1 MKISANW
8 LRELFPHEVDVQQAV
23 QVLTATG
30 LEVEGVDHFEAV
42 PGGLR
47 GVIVGHVTGVVQHPN
62 ADRLRICTVDV
73 GLEDGPLNIV
83 CGASNVAEGQKV
95 PVATVGTTLHPQG
108 GEPFKIKKGKIRGEV
123 SLGMICA
130 EDELGLGSGHDGI
143 MVLAQDAPVG
153 ADLAQVVG
161 LEGDDVIEIGLT
173 PNRNDAMGHWGV
185 ARDLRAGL
193 LHGTVEGIGPMSAD
207 DLVLHECS
215 DLNAALKE
223 TASVSLSVDATE
235 DCPHYLAVELH
246 NVKVGPSPDW
256 AQKRLRAIGV
266 QPLNNVVDATNLVLH
281 EFGNPLHAFDMDKIG
296 GGQIVVRK
304 AAQGEPFTTLDGEGR
319 ELDAND
325 LVIADAAK
333 AMCLAG
339 VYGGLDSGVSEST
352 TKVILEAAWFNPV
365 TVRKSAK
372 RHTLSTDASFR
383 FERGV
388 DPNTVRLAA
397 ERCTQLLTEWSG
409 AQVAAATEHMDTA
422 TVQDAQVK
430 LDLGWLT
437 RFLGTDISQD
447 RLKSILASLDIA
459 VSEELASTWMLTVP
473 AYRSDVTRPADVAEE
488 ILRIHGFDHVPLPTR
503 MTGTLEVPAKPNR
516 EDVLFGW
523 RELLVSQG
531 FTEIMSNSL
540 TKAKYAELVKDRDLH
555 PEASVHMLN
564 PLSSD
569 LGAMRQSLVF
579 QGLEAVARNSK
590 HKQPD
595 LRMFEFGR
603 TYTQRDVTEEDGTVR
618 KTYDEK
624 EHLSLWVTGRDK
636 PETWNAPK
644 GKDGQANMF
653 TLKHAVESL
662 LAKVGL
668 NVLSEAEADTDGLL
682 AEGIVLRHANGQ
694 EVGRWG
700 LMQPS
705 VAQACDV
712 DVPVFWADFD
722 VAKLWKVVKK
732 RRVKAHDLARFPSVR
747 RDFAVVV
754 AKSVAYETLKLA
766 AEKAER
772 KWLRGVEL
780 FDVYEGKGLQEGEQ
794 SYALA
799 FTLQNPDAT
808 LNDKQIDSAMS
819 RILKALESAGARLR

>member
-1 MKISANW
+1 MKISARW
-8 LRELFPHEVDVQQAV
+8 LRELFPHEVDVQQAA

-30 LEVEGVDHFEAV
+30 LEVEGVDHVEDV
-42 PGGLR
+42 LGGLR
-47 GVIVGHVTGVVQHPN
+47 GVVVGHVTEVVQHPN

-73 GLEDGPLNIV
+73 GLEDGPLSIV
-83 CGASNVAEGQKV
+83 CGASNVTEGQKV
-95 PVATVGTTLHPQG
+95 PVATVGTTLHPTG

-143 MVLAQDAPVG
+143 MVLAPDAPVG
-153 ADLAQVVG
+153 ADMAQVVG

-193 LHGTVEGIGPMSAD
+193 LHGTVEGIGPMSAKE
-207 DLVLHECS
+207 LVLPDCI

-223 TASVSLSVDATE
+223 ETSVSVSVDAAE

-256 AQKRLRAIGV
+256 AQKRLRAIGI

-281 EFGNPLHAFDMDKIG
+281 EFGNPLHAFDMDKIAEG
-296 GGQIVVRK
+296 RIVVRK
-304 AAQGEPFTTLDGEGR
+304 AAQGESFTTLDGEAR
-319 ELDAND
+319 ELDAKD
-325 LVIADAAK
+325 LVIADASK

-339 VYGGLDSGVSEST
+339 VYGGLESGVSEGTS
-352 TKVILEAAWFNPV
+352 KVILEAAWFNPV

-388 DPNTVRLAA
+388 DPDTVCLAA
-397 ERCTQLLTEWSG
+397 KRCAQLLTEWAG
-409 AQVAAATEHMDTA
+409 AKVFAATEHADTA
-422 TVQDAQVK
+422 TVQEAHVD
-430 LDLGWLT
+430 LDLGWLA
-437 RFLGTDISQD
+437 RFLGTDISKD
-447 RLKSILASLDIA
+447 RLKSILASLDIE
-459 VSEELASTWMLTVP
+459 VKDGQGSTWTLTVP

-503 MTGTLEVPAKPNR
+503 MTGTLEIPAKPNR

-540 TKAKYAELVKDRDLH
+540 TKAKYAELVKDRDLN

-579 QGLEAVARNSK
+579 QGLEAIARNSK

-603 TYTQRDVTEEDGTVR
+603 TYTQRDVTAEDGTVR
-618 KTYDEK
+618 KAYDEK

-636 PETWNAPK
+636 PESWNAPK
-644 GKDGQANMF
+644 GQDGEADMF
-653 TLKHAVESL
+653 TLKYAVESL
-662 LAKVGL
+662 LATVGL
-668 NVLSEAEADTDGLL
+668 SLFSEAEVDTKGLL
-682 AEGIVLRHANGQ
+682 AEGVVLRHANGQ

-700 LMQPS
+700 LVQPS
-705 VAQACDV
+705 VAQGCDV
-712 DVPVFWADFD
+712 DAPVFWADFD
-722 VAKLWKVVKK
+722 VAKLWKAVKK
-732 RRVKAHDLARFPSVR
+732 RRVKAHDLARFPAVR
-747 RDFAVVV
+747 RDLALVVS
-754 AKSVAYETLKLA
+754 KGVAYETLKVA

-772 KWLRGVEL
+772 KLLKGVEL
-780 FDVYEGKGLQEGEQ
+780 FDVYEGKGLEEGGVG
-794 SYALA
+794 YAMA

-819 RILKALESAGARLR
+819 RILNALESAGARLR